1 MIISKHWWF
10 VDRVKWGKRFLDQF
24 VIVCEE
30 EFEGIYSVYLVD
42 SNCIL
47 RFLNYT
53 PFLNSSSPY
62 PFLPHSFLHIPSFPQ
77 THILSYTF
85 LSSHTHSY
93 IYLPFLKHTS
103 FHIPSFP
110 PTLNLSYTHTI
121 ISSRT
126 HPFIYLPF
134 LTHSY
139 FHITS
144 FPLKFNFFIS
154 THTFLSSRTHPFIYP
169 LFPFLRHSSFYYT
182 FLSYHTHPWIHLI
195 FLPHSTFHTN
205 PLFFPPHTL
214 IRPFLTSSSSSTLTL
229 IQPWINPFISLL
241 LSPKPYLF

>member
-1 MIISKHWWF
+1 MFTLLI
-10 VDRVKWGKRFLDQF
+10 
-24 VIVCEE
+24 VIV
-30 EFEGIYSVYLVD
+30 YLD
-42 SNCIL
+42 FLTIHHSLTHPL
-47 RFLNYT
+47 R
-53 PFLNSSSPY
+53 
-62 PFLPHSFLHIPSFPQ
+62 I
-77 THILSYTF
+77 

-93 IYLPFLKHTS
+93 IYLPFLRHTS

-144 FPLKFNFFIS
+144 FPLKFNLFIS

-182 FLSYHTHPWIHLI
+182 FLSYPTHPRLHLI
-195 FLPHSTFHTN
+195 FLPHSSFHIN